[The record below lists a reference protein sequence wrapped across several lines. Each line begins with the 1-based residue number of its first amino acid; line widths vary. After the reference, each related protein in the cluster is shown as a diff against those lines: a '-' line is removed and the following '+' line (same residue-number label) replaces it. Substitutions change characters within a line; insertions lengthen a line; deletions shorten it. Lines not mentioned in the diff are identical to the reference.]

1 MDLWTR
7 ASSSKTRKEGQL
19 NMEYSK
25 EMFAPLSE
33 VQKNEEVFMRPSLTY
48 WQDAWRRFKK
58 NMPAMIAGVVLVL
71 IVLLAIFGPMLSPYT
86 YDQQVRSDRNQF
98 PSSEHWFGTDKLGR
112 DLYVRTLYGARI
124 SLSIGLVASLINL
137 TIGVL
142 YGGLS
147 GYLGGKADNIMMRI
161 VDILYA
167 VPLLLYVIM
176 LQVVLEQPI
185 KNLFQTSKF
194 FGLFKAL
201 GPELILIYI
210 VLGSVYWVGTAR
222 MVRGQVLAIKNQEFV
237 LAAKAQGAGTM
248 RIILR
253 HLTPNAIGQIIVMTM
268 MSIPNAIF
276 TESFLSFIGIGVSAP
291 MASWGSLASDAY
303 KALQSFPYL
312 LFYPAGAICI
322 TVLAFNILGDGLRDA
337 LDPRMRK

>member
-1 MDLWTR
+1 
-7 ASSSKTRKEGQL
+7 
-19 NMEYSK
+19 MEYSK
-25 EMFAPLSE
+25 EMFAPLTE
-33 VQKNEEVFMRPSLTY
+33 VQKNEEIFMRPSLTY

-58 NMPAMIAGVVLVL
+58 NKPAMIAGVVLVL
-71 IVLLAIFGPMLSPYT
+71 IVLLAILGPMFSPFD

-98 PSSEHWFGTDKLGR
+98 PSAEHPFGTDKLGR
-112 DLYVRTLYGARI
+112 DLFVRTLYGARI
-124 SLSIGLVASLINL
+124 SLSIGLIASLINL

-147 GYLGGKADNIMMRI
+147 GHLGGRADNIMMRI

-176 LQVVLEQPI
+176 LQVVLEEPI
-185 KNLFQTSKF
+185 KELFQTSKF
-194 FGLFKAL
+194 FGMFKAL

-210 VLGSVYWVGTAR
+210 VLGSVYWVGMAR
-222 MVRGQVLAIKNQEFV
+222 MVRGQVLSIKNQEFV
-237 LAAKAQGAGTM
+237 LAAKAQGASTM

-268 MSIPNAIF
+268 MSIPQAIF

-303 KALQSFPYL
+303 KALQSYPYL
-312 LFYPAGAICI
+312 LFFPAAAICL

>member
-1 MDLWTR
+1 
-7 ASSSKTRKEGQL
+7 
-19 NMEYSK
+19 MEYSK

-147 GYLGGKADNIMMRI
+147 CYLGGKADNIMMRI